1 VTVGGPPRNSVDHKI
16 KYGRRLHRTDRIA
29 LIALIALPLIPSAT
43 TMVAG
48 LRTRFDNDFRPNISL
63 YKLRG
68 LFRFTSNEGFQS

>member
-1 VTVGGPPRNSVDHKI
+1 
-16 KYGRRLHRTDRIA
+16 
-29 LIALIALPLIPSAT
+29 
-43 TMVAG
+43 MVAG